1 VGFFLRSNIT
11 FAMYIPSTRRNRLID
26 AISSMITNTF
36 GRLRE
41 KRKEQMVGH
50 EGEEGRG
57 ERDDIYFVKKSTMQ
71 SGRAGPGVFGTQ
83 HVG

>member
-1 VGFFLRSNIT
+1 
-11 FAMYIPSTRRNRLID
+11 
-26 AISSMITNTF
+26 MITNTF

-41 KRKEQMVGH
+41 KTKEQMVGH